1 MAIDRSKFIGRFVEE
16 ARDHL
21 VRLDRG
27 LAEMAQG
34 SAGEG
39 ITASEIDAL
48 FRSAHTIK
56 GSARMLR
63 LLPICDTAHAIEDLL
78 GAFRSR
84 QVQADAGLT
93 ALLQRGVDA
102 IASAVDQLDRQ
113 PDPDALAPAD
123 AELCAAL
130 SAAATPGDAARPAA
144 PAANQATERTA
155 TQEAKAASAPAPA
168 SAPTPAPAK
177 SPAPAAPPTSGL
189 SDSDTLRVRLDHL
202 DGLIRLM
209 GEIIAQHDR
218 LRLRP
223 DEARRIARGAEAEIA
238 PACEAFAHS
247 LREDVQD
254 QEVLIRELHDRAL
267 ALRMLPLS
275 ILFEPAARNL
285 RQLARSLGKEVRC
298 TITGDAISLDRQLI
312 DELADPLLHLLRN
325 AVDHGLEPPDER
337 QAAGKP
343 GSGSVRLEARRDGRW
358 VEIVIRDDGRGINVA
373 AARDKAIRKG
383 LLSAEQAAT
392 ASDSEIVDLIF
403 TPGFSTSALITDI
416 SGRGVGMDVV
426 KSIVLDHLQ
435 GSIQVDNRPGLGA
448 TFRLRLPLSL
458 AIMRV
463 LLIEAGGETL
473 GFLAQH
479 VAEILRLS
487 RDSLLE
493 VAERRAVIVRNEF
506 VPVMPLAELLNPAF
520 KAAPATATAPEAN
533 PQVLLVILRVGQEK
547 LALEVDALRDERD
560 LVVKPVPEHL
570 RHLHLVSGFV
580 SSGALAVVSVLHAP
594 AVLDL
599 AARAR
604 GQSVSDGAQ
613 ATATAGERAKRL
625 LVVDDS
631 LNTREIEKDVLQAHG
646 YSVNLAED
654 GIDGLHKA
662 MREQFDAV
670 LTDVEMPRM
679 DGFTLTER
687 LRALDAY
694 QATPIVIVT
703 SREKEED
710 RQRGLRVGADAY
722 IVKGDFDQSNLIG
735 TLRALLG

>member
-84 QVQADAGLT
+84 QVQADAGLS

-123 AELCAAL
+123 AGLCAAL
-130 SAAATPGDAARPAA
+130 SAAATPGDAPRPAA
-144 PAANQATERTA
+144 PAANQTSERAA
-155 TQEAKAASAPAPA
+155 TQEAKAASAPA
-168 SAPTPAPAK
+168 SAPT
-177 SPAPAAPPTSGL
+177 PAPAAPPTSGL

-343 GSGSVRLEARRDGRW
+343 ASGSVRLEARRDGRW
-358 VEIVIRDDGRGINVA
+358 VEITIRDDGRGINVA

-383 LLSAEQAAT
+383 LLSAEQAGT

-426 KSIVLDHLQ
+426 KSIVLDRLQ

-520 KAAPATATAPEAN
+520 KVAPATATAAEAS
-533 PQVLLVILRVGQEK
+533 PQVLLVILRIGQEK
-547 LALEVDALRDERD
+547 LALEVDVLRDERD

-604 GQSVSDGAQ
+604 GQSVSDGAR
-613 ATATAGERAKRL
+613 TMATAGERVNRL

-646 YSVNLAED
+646 YSVTLAED